1 MFADA
6 HEKPDIFVPADVVAD
21 PGDASAS
28 WRRALK
34 ELLGDKQRFDSWRK
48 QRYAFAHRVGT
59 LLTEAHPP
67 TPAATGPALY
77 GVYLP
82 GTGLCYV
89 GQTQE
94 ARRRLRDLP
103 IGESHHL
110 AMTAPP
116 ELWTRVIV
124 VQWAELLVRATEREW
139 VIPDMKACGQAL
151 EYLLHCHFRPTINCY
166 ARTTDGRY
174 RERPPERS
182 KSKAAVGAIEHSDL
196 FKVVLGV
203 WSSLEAVPEP
213 EPGEF
218 PVANY
223 SPFGRVIFPAALLD
237 SGDYHRA

>member
-1 MFADA
+1 MSAGA
-6 HEKPDIFVPADVVAD
+6 HEKPDIFVPADVAAD
-21 PGDASAS
+21 LADASAA
-28 WRRALK
+28 WRRALN
-34 ELLGDKQRFDSWRK
+34 ELLGDRQRFDSWRK

-67 TPAATGPALY
+67 APAAIGPALY

-124 VQWAELLVRATEREW
+124 VQWAELLVRSTEREW

-166 ARTTDGRY
+166 APD
-174 RERPPERS
+174 
-182 KSKAAVGAIEHSDL
+182 H
-196 FKVVLGV
+196 
-203 WSSLEAVPEP
+203 
-213 EPGEF
+213 
-218 PVANY
+218 
-223 SPFGRVIFPAALLD
+223 
-237 SGDYHRA
+237 

>member
-1 MFADA
+1 M
-6 HEKPDIFVPADVVAD
+6 PRVSTP
-21 PGDASAS
+21 
-28 WRRALK
+28 RRQLTAT
-34 ELLGDKQRFDSWRK
+34 LGKFHQGWNYRPHTPRAY
-48 QRYAFAHRVGT
+48 RIGT
-59 LLTEAHPP
+59 LLTEAHAPA
-67 TPAATGPALY
+67 PAAIGPALY

-139 VIPDMKACGQAL
+139 IIPDMKACGQAL

-182 KSKAAVGAIEHSDL
+182 KSNAAAGAT
-196 FKVVLGV
+196 
-203 WSSLEAVPEP
+203 
-213 EPGEF
+213 
-218 PVANY
+218 
-223 SPFGRVIFPAALLD
+223 R
-237 SGDYHRA
+237 SGDPDARWGRCLSTA